1 MNITLKRDYK
11 MKKTLTTEAKNLL
24 NEALY
29 LRLEHCGTNPQQKK
43 LLNSLINAMGQGSDT
58 DIQWITSS

>member
-1 MNITLKRDYK
+1 

-29 LRLEHCGTNPQQKK
+29 LRLEQGGTNPQQKK